1 MTILSLE
8 PYLPL
13 ITLWH
18 KNYANETLSFR
29 GKAVMEWNQNVW
41 ESRQVIFEI
50 LANSYFFS
58 HSFVSSS
65 HINGIKRLGTVPNAG
80 DLAVNKTDTV
90 PVNLDFGREDKLTTN
105 CLVRVTV
112 RVVRKF

>member
-1 MTILSLE
+1 M
-8 PYLPL
+8 
-13 ITLWH
+13 
-18 KNYANETLSFR
+18 
-29 GKAVMEWNQNVW
+29 
-41 ESRQVIFEI
+41 
-50 LANSYFFS
+50 
-58 HSFVSSS
+58 
-65 HINGIKRLGTVPNAG
+65 PNAG